1 MNIGSFIGSILG
13 GVIGSSAIVLFVANL
28 FKERWIE
35 RVKATYTTELE
46 KMKGAIESEHKTLQS
61 RLDQGLYVTKA
72 QYDLELSAYKDLWIA
87 MSELRNRARSIL
99 GIDFYDIPGTEN
111 NWRQEATARAIRA
124 YTAAHNEAVSVSEK
138 MAPFYEKQIQN
149 ASRSTTSASG
159 LLVQELASWATSQA
173 IGDWEK
179 LTARI
184 RLIADDVERIDD
196 LIRQRLINI
205 RPL

>member
-1 MNIGSFIGSILG
+1 MNIESFIGSVLG
-13 GVIGSSAIVLFVANL
+13 GVIGSSAIFLFVANL
-28 FKERWIE
+28 FKDRWIE
-35 RVKATYTTELE
+35 RVRATYTTELE
-46 KMKGAIESEHKTLQS
+46 KMKGTIESEQKTLQS
-61 RLDQGLYVTKA
+61 QLDQGVYVTKA

-111 NWRQEATARAIRA
+111 NWRLEATARAIRS
-124 YTAAHNEAVSVSEK
+124 YTGAHNEAVSVSER
-138 MAPFYEKQIQN
+138 MAPFYEKKIQQ

-173 IGDWEK
+173 IGEWEK
-179 LTARI
+179 VTARI
-184 RLIADDVERIDD
+184 RSIADDVESIDD

-205 RPL
+205 RLL